1 MSRSAPSPRLWPC
14 TLIIRMAAHPAVAG
28 AVVLLGLHS
37 AMPASAQSGD
47 IQIQTPTL
55 PPRSNA
61 PGQPAA
67 SPSAPASAQYP
78 APQPT
83 QPGSSATPSYQP
95 ATPAYGQGT
104 TPGSAPVQYG
114 SQPYGG
120 TQGASAG
127 YGSQPYATAAPQ
139 VAVPSPMAARRTD
152 GTAAWGPAPQH
163 ADPAQ
168 TAALGPQAPSRAE
181 GACRPQVAPDRQSI
195 TLLGADAL
203 PRSHVPLG
211 EFRVQKIFQSSD
223 GLWAVAITKLRG
235 AEEFAAM
242 TIDLARCKSLDAIGL
257 SAPASAIE
265 FEKDG
270 AVLQLPNAKQ
280 RIHFAS
286 PGGR

>member
-1 MSRSAPSPRLWPC
+1 MSRSTPSARRWQCRPILRTSASL
-14 TLIIRMAAHPAVAG
+14 AVAS
-28 AVVLLGLHS
+28 AAALLGLHG

-47 IQIQTPTL
+47 IQIHTPTL

-67 SPSAPASAQYP
+67 SPPAPASAQYP

-83 QPGSSATPSYQP
+83 QPGSTATPSYQP
-95 ATPAYGQGT
+95 AAPAYGQGA
-104 TPGSAPVQYG
+104 TPGTAPVQYG

-127 YGSQPYATAAPQ
+127 YGSQPYAAAAQ
-139 VAVPSPMAARRTD
+139 VAVPSPMTARRTD
-152 GTAAWGPAPQH
+152 GAAAWGSAPQH

-235 AEEFAAM
+235 ADEFAAM